1 MAEFHY
7 VVRTKVIKQIK
18 GTGEID
24 FLEVEKVFENESPII
39 ARNLAFKHYQSY
51 IDVLL
56 EAKGLEYVSDK
67 QAKEDLDTFISP
79 DAVSKIQ
86 FENSEVEFSSVFGNG
101 IGVFMV
107 VDFPMP
113 EDHFSL
119 KEDDELFIH
128 GIGQVSFLSD
138 DPSIHITELQREY
151 EYYEYFKYPTDN
163 KITNVVFCSQHEW
176 EEGYREDEPGSY
188 QILDTPFSWEGLDK
202 PYWWEQADGVV
213 LKQTQQTTEL
223 DKLIA
228 GGESSQVEFKPA
240 LVYNFSTERGGIG
253 IKGII
258 AKSINAFL
266 NSDGGFLFIGLND
279 NGNPQGL
286 SYDFSLSGEKDVKD
300 FFLLEFDH
308 MLKHFL
314 GFSIRNCVSGQFYN
328 YIDKEIF
335 VVTVSPSKRRPIFVK
350 GQNGKEFYVR
360 GEASSRQL
368 TDPEE
373 LVNYCLDKWG
383 ASPS

>member
-1 MAEFHY
+1 MAAFHY

-39 ARNLAFKHYQSY
+39 ARNLAFEHYQSY

-56 EAKGLEYVSDK
+56 KAKGLEYVSDK
-67 QAKEDLDTFISP
+67 QTKVDLATFISP
-79 DAVSKIQ
+79 NAVSKIQ
-86 FENSEVEFSSVFGNG
+86 FENSEVEFSSLFGNG
-101 IGVFMV
+101 IGVFMII
-107 VDFPMP
+107 DFPMP
-113 EDHFSL
+113 DDQFTL
-119 KEDDELFIH
+119 KEGDELFVH

-138 DPSIHITELQREY
+138 NPNRMITELQREV
-151 EYYEYFKYPTDN
+151 EYYEFFKYPINN
-163 KITNVVFCSQHEW
+163 KVTNVLFCSQHEW
-176 EEGYREDEPGSY
+176 EEGYRDDEPATY
-188 QILDTPFSWEGLDK
+188 QILETPFSWEGLDV
-202 PYWWEQADGVV
+202 PYWWEQPAGFEV
-213 LKQTQQTTEL
+213 KRTQLSGKSLDEL
-223 DKLIA
+223 IT
-228 GGESSQVEFKPA
+228 GGENHQVEFKPA

-286 SYDFSLSGEKDVKD
+286 SYDYSLSEGKNEKD
-300 FFLLEFDH
+300 FFLLEFDN

-314 GFSIRNCVSGQFYN
+314 SFSIRNSVSGQFYP

-335 VVTVSPSKRRPIFVK
+335 VVTVSPSKRRPIFVN

-383 ASPS
+383 TN

>member
-1 MAEFHY
+1 MAAFHY

-39 ARNLAFKHYQSY
+39 ARNLAFEHYQSY

-56 EAKGLEYVSDK
+56 KAKGLEYVSDK
-67 QAKEDLDTFISP
+67 QTKVDLATFISP
-79 DAVSKIQ
+79 NAVSKIQ
-86 FENSEVEFSSVFGNG
+86 FENSEVEFNSLFGNG
-101 IGVFMV
+101 IGVFMII
-107 VDFPMP
+107 DFPMP
-113 EDHFSL
+113 DDQFTL
-119 KEDDELFIH
+119 KEGDELFVH

-138 DPSIHITELQREY
+138 DPNRMITELQREF
-151 EYYEYFKYPTDN
+151 EYYEFFKYPTN
-163 KITNVVFCSQHEW
+163 HKITNVLFCSQHEW
-176 EEGYREDEPGSY
+176 EEGYRDAEPATY
-188 QILDTPFSWEGLDK
+188 QILETPFSWEGLDV
-202 PYWWEQADGVV
+202 PYWWEQPAGLEV
-213 LKQTQQTTEL
+213 KQTQQSGKSL
-223 DKLIA
+223 DELIA
-228 GGESSQVEFKPA
+228 GGENSQVEFKPA

-286 SYDFSLSGEKDVKD
+286 SHDYSLSEGKNEKD
-300 FFLLEFDH
+300 FFLLEFDN

-314 GFSIRNCVSGQFYN
+314 GFSIRNSVSGQFYH

-335 VVTVSPSKRRPIFVK
+335 VVTVSPSKRRPIFVN

-360 GEASSRQL
+360 GEASSKQL

-383 ASPS
+383 TN